1 MNDSNDKPN
10 ALLEFFSR
18 PVVVIAASIASIV
31 AIPLSVYFFLA
42 SRETP
47 ELTYFV
53 HPAKAAVVRT
63 GQTSRLSV
71 QFDGQDLTSDVTAT
85 QIAFWNAGRR
95 PIRGSAILSPL
106 VIRTGN
112 KARILEARL
121 QKASRD
127 VVGLTVDS
135 SRLSSGEVEIR
146 WSILEQNDGGV
157 LQIVYAGDEKV
168 EIQAHA
174 ILEGQREV
182 VRLDYGRQLSTP
194 GEEYTRSQGWQGQVL
209 ANVVVTG
216 GVSMTGMMI
225 WLISRRRKT
234 GQAVAARP
242 MDWVVLTYGPLLIG
256 LGLLMLLLNR
266 PPGPPFGF

>member
-1 MNDSNDKPN
+1 MSDSNDKPN
-10 ALLEFFSR
+10 ALLAFFSR
-18 PVVVIAASIASIV
+18 PVVGIAGLIASIV
-31 AIPLSVYFFLA
+31 GIALSVYFFLA
-42 SRETP
+42 ARETP

-71 QFDGQDLTSDVTAT
+71 QFDGQNLTGDVTAA

-95 PIRGSAILSPL
+95 SIRSGAILSPL
-106 VIRTGN
+106 VIGTGN

-157 LQIVYAGDEKV
+157 LQIVYAGDEGV

-174 ILEGQREV
+174 ILEGQPEV
-182 VRLDYGRQLSTP
+182 VRLEYAQALSTP
-194 GEEYTRSQGWQGQVL
+194 GEQYTRRQGWKGQLSNYVL
-209 ANVVVTG
+209 IAIGFVITG
-216 GVSMTGMMI
+216 ISTWGVF
-225 WLISRRRKT
+225 RRRQRRQ
-234 GQAVAARP
+234 GMRDS
-242 MDWVVLTYGPLLIG
+242 DWMTLALGPLMIVAGIWILF
-256 LGLLMLLLNR
+256 LER

>member
-1 MNDSNDKPN
+1 MTDSNDPPN
-10 ALLEFFSR
+10 ALLAFFSR
-18 PVVVIAASIASIV
+18 PVVVIVASIASIV
-31 AIPLSVYFFLA
+31 AIPLSVYFYVA
-42 SRETP
+42 AQETP
-47 ELTYFV
+47 QLTYFV

-71 QFDGQDLTSDVTAT
+71 QFAGQDLTSDVTAA

-95 PIRGSAILSPL
+95 PIHGSAILSPL
-106 VIRTGN
+106 VIRMGN

-157 LQIVYAGDEKV
+157 LQIVYAGDDKV

-174 ILEGQREV
+174 ILGGQREI
-182 VRLDYGRQLSTP
+182 VRLDYDKPLSTP
-194 GEEYTRSQGWQGQVL
+194 SEEYSRRRGWQGRFIGYVASTMGSLVIGLMIWNIYRKRKDGQKVHYMEWFML
-209 ANVVVTG
+209 ANGTILICLG
-216 GVSMTGMMI
+216 I
-225 WLISRRRKT
+225 WSLF
-234 GQAVAARP
+234 V
-242 MDWVVLTYGPLLIG
+242 DL
-256 LGLLMLLLNR
+256 

>member
-1 MNDSNDKPN
+1 MSDSDDKPN
-10 ALLEFFSR
+10 ALLAFFSR
-18 PVVVIAASIASIV
+18 PVVGIAGSIASIV
-31 AIPLSVYFFLA
+31 GIALSVYFFLA

-71 QFDGQDLTSDVTAT
+71 QVDGQDLTTDVTAA
-85 QIAFWNAGRR
+85 QIAFWNSGRR

-106 VIRTGN
+106 VIRMGN

-121 QKASRD
+121 QKTSRE
-127 VVGLTVDS
+127 VVGLTIDS
-135 SRLSSGEVEIR
+135 SRLSSGEVEIH

-157 LQIVYAGDEKV
+157 LQVVYAGDEKV

-182 VRLDYGRQLSTP
+182 VRLDYAEQLSTP
-194 GEEYTRSQGWQGQVL
+194 SEEYTRRQGWRGQL
-209 ANVVVTG
+209 PGYFIIAG
-216 GVSMTGMMI
+216 GFFMTGMALFFFGRRQKGKGRDIGDWIILAQGPVMI
-225 WLISRRRKT
+225 
-234 GQAVAARP
+234 A
-242 MDWVVLTYGPLLIG
+242 
-256 LGLLMLLLNR
+256 LGLWQLIYDL